1 MKEEVYS
8 YLREFGFTKEE
19 VKLFEDSNE
28 KIFFTNL
35 EEVKKNISFLSNK
48 NLSKEEIIQVFKK
61 NPFMITI
68 KDNRL
73 NELDR
78 IYLEEL
84 NFESILLKELIVNN
98 PEIYTLSPIELQ
110 KIIDYLKEHNYNTE
124 LIKDFII
131 KNPKIISMEF
141 NEFIKLLNV
150 N

>member
-1 MKEEVYS
+1 MKEEIYN

-19 VKLFEDSNE
+19 VNLFEDINE
-28 KIFFTNL
+28 KMFFTNL

-61 NPFMITI
+61 NPFMITV

-78 IYLEEL
+78 IYLEKL
-84 NFESILLKELIVNN
+84 NFESHLLKELIVNN
-98 PEIYTLSPIELQ
+98 PETYTISPIELQ
-110 KIIDYLKEHNYNTE
+110 KIIDYLKEHNYNIQ

-141 NEFIKLLNV
+141 NEFIKSLNV